1 MFFNYQL
8 FFAQTFL
15 PNPSGSSTVDSIVS
29 IFTNKFNVEPDSV
42 PGALDK
48 LWDIAMDGSMY
59 QIVCR
64 LGLFIAVVAV
74 GFWCVKF
81 YKTLD
86 EGGLRPA
93 INDLVFPILLVVLL
107 SNGGGNMKNLTNFT
121 RDAMNGFNRSIN
133 TVIDSE
139 VSLTAARKVLGF
151 ADVSTSIIDANVA
164 ACHSITELDK
174 LSECLRYK
182 EIAANYQINLAA
194 GRFFDISPVKTGNSA
209 DWQAQ
214 VTKWREHIKD
224 YSKNSFN
231 LSNVIKVSSTGK
243 ETDIT
248 KISRFEDTEE
258 LRRIIL
264 SFRGSF
270 LYIIEVMMLITGLIG
285 PIFVAL
291 SMFPVGT
298 KPMIA
303 WGTSFLSLG
312 FCKICFSLISG
323 LSSLAMVYS
332 DPGNVDMLVAAI
344 VLGLLAPIL
353 AFSIASGTGLSA
365 LTTVAY
371 SGQAF
376 KINTGVGFYSPSTG
390 DGLVQQPDA
399 KLNSQTSNHK

>member
-1 MFFNYQL
+1 MLANYQL
-8 FFAQTFL
+8 FFAQSFL
-15 PNPSGSSTVDSIVS
+15 PNPTGPSAVDNLYNT
-29 IFTNKFNVEPDSV
+29 IFTRNTNVDPDSV

-48 LWDIAMDGSMY
+48 LWNIAMDGSMY

-93 INDLVFPILLVVLL
+93 INDLVFPVLLVVLL
-107 SNGGGNMKNLTNFT
+107 SNGGKNMKDFTSFT
-121 RDAMNGFNRSIN
+121 RDTMNGFNRSIN

-139 VSLTAARKVLGF
+139 VSLSAARKVLGF
-151 ADVSTSIIDANVA
+151 ADIATSLIDNNVS

-174 LSECLRYK
+174 LRECLRDK
-182 EIAANYQINLAA
+182 ELVANAQVNVLA
-194 GRFFDISPVKTGNSA
+194 GRFFDVSAVRTGNSA
-209 DWQAQ
+209 EWQAQ
-214 VTKWREHIKD
+214 VTKWRNHIRD
-224 YSKNSFN
+224 YSTNSFD
-231 LSNVIKVSSTGK
+231 LRNVIKVSATGTG
-243 ETDIT
+243 TDIT
-248 KISRFEDTEE
+248 KITKFEDTED

-270 LYIIEVMMLITGLIG
+270 LYIIEVMMLITGLVG

-344 VLGLLAPIL
+344 VLGLLAPVL
-353 AFSIASGTGLSA
+353 AFSIASGSGLSA
-365 LTTVAY
+365 LTTIGY
-371 SGQAF
+371 SAQPF
-376 KINTGVGFYSPSTG
+376 KISTGITPYSPQTVDNDSDKGTSRKE
-390 DGLVQQPDA
+390 P
-399 KLNSQTSNHK
+399 KNS